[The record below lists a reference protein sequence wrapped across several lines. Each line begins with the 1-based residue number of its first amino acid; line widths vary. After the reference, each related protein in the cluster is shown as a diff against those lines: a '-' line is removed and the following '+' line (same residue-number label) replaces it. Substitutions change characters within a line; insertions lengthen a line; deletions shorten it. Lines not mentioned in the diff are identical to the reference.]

1 MMSATTDVVLQNTAY
16 HDQGFATITELD
28 YVPPALEQQES
39 YIAGLEKEWTA
50 LTAQI
55 PELEMQTKKE
65 REEHEALRDSTT
77 RRFAAKITGR
87 KEKFEAKAS
96 KEER

>member
-1 MMSATTDVVLQNTAY
+1 MSVTDAVLENSAY
-16 HDQGFATITELD
+16 HSRLLAQISELD
-28 YVPPALEQQES
+28 YVPSALRQQDT
-39 YIAGLEKEWTA
+39 YITGLEKDLAQLARQITA
-50 LTAQI
+50 L
-55 PELEMQTKKE
+55 EKSTKKE
-65 REEHEALRDSTT
+65 RKEHEALRDSTT